1 MKNTKMKELLQKL
14 GTLMALAILVLIFC
28 ITMPD
33 KFMKVGGAFVR
44 SISASKGLISSI
56 VSLSPPFTAFLHA
69 I

>member
-33 KFMKVGGAFVR
+33 KFIKIGRAHV
-44 SISASKGLISSI
+44 
-56 VSLSPPFTAFLHA
+56 
-69 I
+69 

>member
-33 KFMKVGGAFVR
+33 R
-44 SISASKGLISSI
+44 DRP
-56 VSLSPPFTAFLHA
+56 VSLQ
-69 I
+69 

>member
-33 KFMKVGGAFVR
+33 KFMKVGNFMNILKQ
-44 SISASKGLISSI
+44 SIFQIA
-56 VSLSPPFTAFLHA
+56 LHA
-69 I
+69 LPIF

>member
-33 KFMKVGGAFVR
+33 KFMKVGNFMNILKHP
-44 SISASKGLISSI
+44 S
-56 VSLSPPFTAFLHA
+56 TA
-69 I
+69 